1 MRMNRKTTLSLTLAA
16 IIVALAVIGGV
27 VLTISLVSIAVPPT
41 EEQVS
46 IQEEEME
53 IIGMWDVGFI
63 DMYKTHDNK
72 DNVTC
77 WIYRGGQGGGISCI
91 PDHMLTP

>member
-1 MRMNRKTTLSLTLAA
+1 MNSELKIMTIVIIVGICAFLGVLTFNTMREIPLSL
-16 IIVALAVIGGV
+16 
-27 VLTISLVSIAVPPT
+27 

-53 IIGMWDVGFI
+53 VMGLYECDFPLI
-63 DMYKTHDNK
+63 YKIHDNK

-77 WIYRGGQGGGISCI
+77 WIYRGGQRGGISCI
-91 PDHMLTP
+91 PDYMLSP